1 MKEMTTAL
9 TVRQTA
15 CQIKNG
21 QVVSAEIDST
31 EQLEKR
37 CLKNV
42 QVPMENLQARN
53 VTNNN

>member
-1 MKEMTTAL
+1 MATAL